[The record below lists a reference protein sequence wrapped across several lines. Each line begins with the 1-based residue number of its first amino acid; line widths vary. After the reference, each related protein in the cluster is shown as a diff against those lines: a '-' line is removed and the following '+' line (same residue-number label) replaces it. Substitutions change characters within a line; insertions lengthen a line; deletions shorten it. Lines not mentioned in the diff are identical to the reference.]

1 MKRTLV
7 SMMAF
12 TAAMLFGPGI
22 RAEDPVQ
29 DPTPAPPA
37 ASAPAPTPAIATV
50 ATAGVAPTPPVSY
63 VRYCSW
69 CHGVLADG
77 NGVSAHRF
85 DVRATDFT
93 RGAYKCRTTPSGSAP
108 ADEDLQRSI
117 RSGLFGTGMPSF
129 LALSPV
135 ETAELVVFLKSALP
149 SSLVTGAAPPM
160 QVPAE
165 TANDA
170 ASVQR
175 GAASYARLKC
185 DLCHGKDGR
194 GGPNARKSL
203 NDDGTPATAPF
214 LTDPRLFKCG
224 SSPPRLY
231 LSIMTG
237 LDGTPMAAYSEV
249 ASPEEAWDIV
259 HFVQTLA
266 TGGRE

>member
-1 MKRTLV
+1 MTRTLAFT
-7 SMMAF
+7 MAF
-12 TAAMLFGPGI
+12 AGAALLGSKAGAEDTAA
-22 RAEDPVQ
+22 
-29 DPTPAPPA
+29 APIP
-37 ASAPAPTPAIATV
+37 
-50 ATAGVAPTPPVSY
+50 GVAPAPPVSY
-63 VRYCSW
+63 LRYCSW

-77 NGVSAHRF
+77 NGVSALRF

-93 RGAYKCRTTPSGSAP
+93 RGAYKCRTTPSGSPP
-108 ADEDLQRSI
+108 ADEDLRRSI

-129 LALSPV
+129 LALSPA

-149 SSLVTGAAPPM
+149 PSLVTGAALPM

-194 GGPNARKSL
+194 GGPNA
-203 NDDGTPATAPF
+203 TPAAAPA

-249 ASPEEAWDIV
+249 APPEEAWDLV
-259 HFVQTLA
+259 HFVQTFA
-266 TGGRE
+266 TGL